1 MHNIRFAIRKWYIHG
16 GFCVCVCVV
25 RPTIN
30 SLNCLQTTRTTPNPF
45 SIARSNRLFCLLD
58 WSKHWFCFKYMH
70 TQQTHIHTHSLIHHH
85 FNDFLQILPYL
96 CFLRVFFS
104 LRRVSHS
111 FSASFVVIALECVVF
126 LVEPNDNSVYRKSIE
141 KGPIQ
146 RCYYTRMNG

>member
-58 WSKHWFCFKYMH
+58 WSKHWFCFKHMH
-70 TQQTHIHTHSLIHHH
+70 TQQTHIHTLTHSPS
-85 FNDFLQILPYL
+85 FQWFSPDFAISLLPL
-96 CFLRVFFS
+96 GFFS